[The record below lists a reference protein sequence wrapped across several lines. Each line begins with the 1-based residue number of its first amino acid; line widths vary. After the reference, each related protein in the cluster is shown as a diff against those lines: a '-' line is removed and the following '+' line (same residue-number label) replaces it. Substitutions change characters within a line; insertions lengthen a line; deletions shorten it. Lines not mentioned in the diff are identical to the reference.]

1 MKTLLIAL
9 SVFLLSSLLVVGC
22 SSSSSTIPVIT
33 SASPPSSITATTAP
47 IITAPAKT
55 SASISNQGTNTPQ
68 AGGIL
73 KIITARSPVSL
84 GAPWKLG
91 SPGDPPVRGPAAET
105 LLHIDNKG
113 LPAPWLF
120 SSWQVSPD
128 LKSIIF
134 KLKQGVKFQDGTD
147 FNSDAVKYNLDLCKS
162 AGTITG
168 LTSVTSIDAVD
179 PYTIRFNLAQYDASI
194 LNGLSLAY
202 IISPA
207 AAQKNGQDWCQ
218 YHPVGTG
225 PFKFVSYQNDVSLKY
240 ERFDG
245 YWQPGKP
252 YLDGIEFS
260 FIADPVTALA
270 AYKGEQGQYLWSP
283 TPLNALDLK
292 KSGKIIDQ
300 ALSNVYGL
308 AGDSA
313 NPGSPF
319 ANIKVRQAVS
329 YAIDNAAIA
338 TNLGQGFWQ
347 PTNQQFGPGS
357 MAYNPNIQGY
367 AYNPQKAKDLLAQAG
382 YPNGF
387 QTSFIV
393 SSTSSNKDWQSAIQ
407 AYLKAVGINAEIQV
421 VQPAAFTTF
430 STKGW
435 KNSLIVC
442 SPANSIDMDPGQS
455 MRSGLSTKGGQN
467 VSILYPADYEAKLN
481 QAQAEIDNQKRAP
494 LLQGLAKMIVD
505 DYCMV
510 NFSYLNFSIN
520 ARNPQVHD
528 TELLS
533 PHIQQ
538 WTPEDTWLSK

>member
-9 SVFLLSSLLVVGC
+9 SVFLLSSLLVIGC
-22 SSSSSTIPVIT
+22 SSSTSTAPT
-33 SASPPSSITATTAP
+33 TKSASPPTAITATTPAASTASSTISAP
-47 IITAPAKT
+47 VSKQGI
-55 SASISNQGTNTPQ
+55 SAPQ

-84 GAPWKLG
+84 GAPWKPG
-91 SPGDPPVRGPAAET
+91 SPGDPPVRDPVAET
-105 LLHIDNKG
+105 LLHIDNNG

-120 SSWQVSPD
+120 TSWQLSPD
-128 LKSIIF
+128 TKSIVF
-134 KLKQGVKFQDGTD
+134 KLKQGVKFHDGTD
-147 FNSDAVKYNLDLCKS
+147 FNADAVKYNLDLCKT
-162 AGTITG
+162 AGTVTG
-168 LTSVTSIDAVD
+168 LTSVASIDAVD
-179 PYTIRFNLAQYDASI
+179 PYTIRFNLLQYDASI

-218 YHPVGTG
+218 YNPVGTG
-225 PFKFVSYQNDVSLKY
+225 PFKFVNYQNDVSLKY
-240 ERFDG
+240 EKFSG
-245 YWQPGKP
+245 YWQSGKP
-252 YLDGIEFS
+252 YLDAIEFS

-270 AYKGEQGQYLWSP
+270 AYKGGQGQYLWSP
-283 TPLNALDLK
+283 TPLNGLDLK

-300 ALSNVYGL
+300 GLSNVYGL

-313 NPGSPF
+313 NTGSPF

-329 YAIDNAAIA
+329 HAIDNAAIA

-347 PTNQQFGPGS
+347 PTNQLFGPGT
-357 MAYNPNIQGY
+357 MAFNPNIQGY
-367 AYNPQKAKDLLAQAG
+367 AYNPQKAKDLLAEAG

-393 SSTSSNKDWQSAIQ
+393 SSTSSNKDWQSAVQ
-407 AYLKAVGINAEIQV
+407 AYLKAVGINADIQV

-430 STKGW
+430 SNKGW

-455 MRSGLSTKGGQN
+455 MRSSLSTKGSQN
-467 VSILYPADYEAKLN
+467 ASILFPADYEAKLN
-481 QAQAEIDNQKRAP
+481 QAQIEIDNQKRATI
-494 LLQGLAKMIVD
+494 LQGLAKMMVD

-520 ARNPQVHD
+520 ARDPQVHD